1 MVHKSTNQLK
11 LCSQGRSAAANNM
24 RECISIHIGQVGE
37 YPDNDDDDDD
47 DDDDD
52 INDPPWSGGH
62 PDGQRL
68 LGALLPGARDP
79 A

>member
-1 MVHKSTNQLK
+1 MVTKSTNQLK

-47 DDDDD
+47 NGDDDDD
-52 INDPPWSGGH
+52 DPMPRAKIIIH
-62 PDGQRL
+62 YHYVMTI
-68 LGALLPGARDP
+68 
-79 A
+79 